1 MHEQWCINEVN
12 AEFVCQM
19 EDVLDLYEEPPDE
32 KHPSVCL
39 DEKPYQ
45 LLEDTREPFIRPG
58 ESGIHV

>member
-1 MHEQWCINEVN
+1 
-12 AEFVCQM
+12 M